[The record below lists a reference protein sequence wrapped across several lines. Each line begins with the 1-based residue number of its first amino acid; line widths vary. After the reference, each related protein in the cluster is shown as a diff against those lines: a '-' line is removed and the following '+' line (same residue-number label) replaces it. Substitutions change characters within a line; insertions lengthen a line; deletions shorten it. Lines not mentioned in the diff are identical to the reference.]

1 MPSRCR
7 YGEGYHGRRSN
18 NQEQAS
24 GPPGYGR
31 RHGEKDTQS
40 KLGNLSVLAEW
51 QRPAVEYISR
61 RERPRGSDE
70 AIVSDDLAGQYN
82 LLASQGPLDRI
93 ALGIGSHTGFAQLA
107 RKGRNAS
114 GEAGLLA
121 AYKLRAYLDE
131 GCGQIP
137 V

>member
-7 YGEGYHGRRSN
+7 YGEGYYGRRSN

-31 RHGEKDTQS
+31 RHGEKDMRS
-40 KLGNLSVLAEW
+40 KLGNLSVLAPR
-51 QRPAVEYISR
+51 QRPADEYISR

-82 LLASQGPLDRI
+82 PLASQGPLD
-93 ALGIGSHTGFAQLA
+93 GIVGVRRTRFKCPTAIGTGDTDFD
-107 RKGRNAS
+107 G
-114 GEAGLLA
+114 
-121 AYKLRAYLDE
+121 
-131 GCGQIP
+131 